1 MCNFL
6 DFLHNFL
13 CKCCTFAKN
22 IAMDYNLTKIMRE
35 RVDGVTTSFHRYMY
49 AKINWQRQMFGLV
62 GPRGIGKT
70 TLFLQYIHEHEHKEK
85 MFYAPADNVYF
96 ASHSLIELADEF
108 VREGGEHLFI
118 DEIHKYPSW
127 SRELKQIY
135 DSHPDLKV
143 AFTGSS
149 ILDIAQGEADLSRRA
164 PIYHMQGLSFR
175 EFLAMFKNLHL
186 PVASLDQVLTNQV
199 SIPGIPHPL
208 PYFKEYLQR
217 GYYPFGDDP
226 QFEMLLNQIVEQ
238 TLDIDITQYAKM
250 TVATSRKLRHLMS
263 IVAKSVPFKPVMD
276 TLATV
281 VGVTRNVL
289 PNYFIFMEMAG
300 MIGQLRDNTG
310 GIRGLGKVEK
320 VYLDNTNLA
329 FVLGGASTDV
339 GNIRETFFY
348 NQMRVTTDVIASRV
362 ADFEIDG
369 YTFEVG
375 GKKKGQKQI
384 KGQKEAYLVKDD
396 IEMGLDNVIPLWAFG
411 FTY

>member
-1 MCNFL
+1 
-6 DFLHNFL
+6 
-13 CKCCTFAKN
+13 
-22 IAMDYNLTKIMRE
+22 MDYNLTKIMRE

-49 AKINWQRQMFGLV
+49 DKINWQRQMFGLV

-70 TLFLQYIHEHEHKEK
+70 TLFLQYIHNHEHEEK
-85 MFYAPADNVYF
+85 MFYASADNVYF
-96 ASHSLIELADEF
+96 ASHSLIEFADDF

-175 EFLAMFKNLHL
+175 EFLAMFKNVHL
-186 PVASLDQVLTNQV
+186 PVVPFEQVLTNQV
-199 SIPGIPHPL
+199 RIPGIPHPL

-226 QFEMLLNQIVEQ
+226 QFEMLLNQMVEQ

-281 VGVTRNVL
+281 IGVTRNVL

-300 MIGQLRDNTG
+300 MIGQLRDDTG

>member
-1 MCNFL
+1 
-6 DFLHNFL
+6 
-13 CKCCTFAKN
+13 
-22 IAMDYNLTKIMRE
+22 
-35 RVDGVTTSFHRYMY
+35 
-49 AKINWQRQMFGLV
+49 
-62 GPRGIGKT
+62 
-70 TLFLQYIHEHEHKEK
+70 
-85 MFYAPADNVYF
+85 
-96 ASHSLIELADEF
+96 
-108 VREGGEHLFI
+108 
-118 DEIHKYPSW
+118 
-127 SRELKQIY
+127 
-135 DSHPDLKV
+135 
-143 AFTGSS
+143 
-149 ILDIAQGEADLSRRA
+149 
-164 PIYHMQGLSFR
+164 
-175 EFLAMFKNLHL
+175 
-186 PVASLDQVLTNQV
+186 
-199 SIPGIPHPL
+199 
-208 PYFKEYLQR
+208 
-217 GYYPFGDDP
+217 
-226 QFEMLLNQIVEQ
+226 MLLNQIVEQ
-238 TLDIDITQYAKM
+238 TLDITQYAKM

-375 GKKKGQKQI
+375 GKKKGPKQI

-396 IEMGLDNVIPLWAFG
+396 IEMGLDKVIPLWAFG